1 MKKLLFMGAVVIL
14 FLASCTDKDATTDNG
29 NSAADKAKANNRAV
43 LKAIESGD
51 VSKLDSFITSDGVDH
66 AGGGGMM
73 EVKGLDSIKKDLGSM
88 KQNFSEI
95 NFDVEQEAVNGDH
108 LFVLSRFT
116 GTTSATPPPGMQPNQ
131 KIDVTG
137 VDVLKF
143 NSEGKFTDHWT
154 FNDPRDMMKM
164 MGGDKP
170 MDNKTAADSTK
181 K

>member
-1 MKKLLFMGAVVIL
+1 
-14 FLASCTDKDATTDNG
+14 
-29 NSAADKAKANNRAV
+29 
-43 LKAIESGD
+43 
-51 VSKLDSFITSDGVDH
+51 
-66 AGGGGMM
+66 
-73 EVKGLDSIKKDLGSM
+73 M

-95 NFDVEQEAVNGDH
+95 KFDIQQEAVNGDN
-108 LFVLSRFT
+108 LFVLSKFT

-131 KIDVTG
+131 KIEMTG

-154 FNDPRDMMKM
+154 FNDPREMMKM

-170 MDNKTAADSTK
+170 MDNKTSADTTK

>member
-1 MKKLLFMGAVVIL
+1 MKKLLFMGAITML
-14 FLASCTDKDATTDNG
+14 FLASCNDKDAASNNG

-43 LKAIESGD
+43 LKAIETGD

-66 AGGGGMM
+66 SGAGGMM
-73 EVKGLDSIKKDLGSM
+73 ETKGIDNIKKDLGSM
-88 KQNFSEI
+88 KQDFSEI
-95 NFDVEQEAVNGDH
+95 KFDIQQEAVNGDY
-108 LFVLSRFT
+108 LFILAKMT
-116 GTTSATPPPGMQPNQ
+116 GTTSANAGHGLPPNQ
-131 KIDVTG
+131 KIEMSG

-164 MGGDKP
+164 MGGGKP
-170 MDNKTAADSTK
+170 MDNKMAADTTK